1 MSASEGGDRRRLG
14 SSGPRDLREIGRGR
28 LLQARMPPNL
38 PTHRAVTGLPANDT
52 NFKGNR
58 GSWDVR
64 LARPGRPV
72 ISPVILPLFAPQ
84 HCFLPHESASLVSMS
99 TGEDWSR
106 EEVIATVND
115 YMAMLRLEYT
125 GQPYNKSRHNQA
137 LVRRLHGRSKGSVEF
152 KHQNISAALDEL
164 GYFWIPG
171 YKPRSNRQQLL
182 QEEVEHWIRAN
193 PDFDQLASQAA
204 EAMAVVPE
212 HVDLHTL
219 WVDPPEPPPAGTA
232 RAAESAIPYDIR
244 QPHRLIRRDYA
255 ALEARNRSLGLTGE
269 LLALRYEQFRL
280 SRLGHDRLADR
291 VTHIS
296 VTEGDGAG
304 FDILSFDPDGRER
317 FIEVKTTRFAKETPF
332 FASRNEVEFAKCN
345 ASQFHL
351 YRVFDF
357 KRSPRLF
364 GLAGSLQD
372 RCHLDPISYRC
383 SLRG

>member
-1 MSASEGGDRRRLG
+1 
-14 SSGPRDLREIGRGR
+14 
-28 LLQARMPPNL
+28 
-38 PTHRAVTGLPANDT
+38 
-52 NFKGNR
+52 
-58 GSWDVR
+58 
-64 LARPGRPV
+64 
-72 ISPVILPLFAPQ
+72 
-84 HCFLPHESASLVSMS
+84 MS

-115 YMAMLRLEYT
+115 YMTMLRLEYA
-125 GQPYNKSRHNQA
+125 GQPYNKTQYRKA
-137 LVRRLHGRSKGSVEF
+137 LVERLDGRSGGSVEF

-182 QEEVEHWIRAN
+182 QEEVERWIRAN
-193 PDFDQLASQAA
+193 PELDQLATQAA

-212 HVDLHTL
+212 HVDLNTL
-219 WVDPPEPPPAGTA
+219 WVKPPEGRTA
-232 RAAESAIPYDIR
+232 DAARVAETPTPYDTR

-280 SRLGHDRLADR
+280 SRLGHDRLADK
-291 VTHIS
+291 VTHMS

-304 FDILSFDPDGRER
+304 FDILSFEPDGRER

-332 FASRNEVEFAKCN
+332 FASRNEVEFAN
-345 ASQFHL
+345 SHPAQFHL
-351 YRVFDF
+351 YRLFDF
-357 KRSPRLF
+357 KRTPRLF
-364 GLAGSLQD
+364 GLTGSLQD
-372 RCHLDPISYRC
+372 RCHLNPVSYRC

>member
-1 MSASEGGDRRRLG
+1 
-14 SSGPRDLREIGRGR
+14 
-28 LLQARMPPNL
+28 
-38 PTHRAVTGLPANDT
+38 
-52 NFKGNR
+52 
-58 GSWDVR
+58 
-64 LARPGRPV
+64 
-72 ISPVILPLFAPQ
+72 
-84 HCFLPHESASLVSMS
+84 MS

-106 EEVIATVND
+106 EEVIATVNE
-115 YMAMLRLEYT
+115 YMAMLRMEYA
-125 GQPYNKSRHNQA
+125 GQPYNKTEYRKA
-137 LVRRLHGRSKGSVEF
+137 LVKRLQGRSEGSVEF

-182 QEEVEHWIRAN
+182 QEEVERWIRAN

-212 HVDLHTL
+212 HVDFDTL
-219 WVDPPEPPPAGTA
+219 WVDPPEVSTAVAARVAEMAPA
-232 RAAESAIPYDIR
+232 YDVR

-255 ALEARNRSLGLTGE
+255 ALEARNRSLGRTGE

-280 SRLGHDRLADR
+280 SRLGHDRLADK
-291 VTHIS
+291 VTHVS

-304 FDILSFDPDGRER
+304 FDILSFEPDGRER

-332 FASRNEVEFAKCN
+332 FASGNEVDFANAN

-357 KRSPRLF
+357 KRSPRLY

-372 RCHLDPISYRC
+372 RCHLDPVSYRC
-383 SLRG
+383 SVRG

>member
-1 MSASEGGDRRRLG
+1 MP
-14 SSGPRDLREIGRGR
+14 GPTIVPFI
-28 LLQARMPPNL
+28 QP
-38 PTHRAVTGLPANDT
+38 
-52 NFKGNR
+52 
-58 GSWDVR
+58 
-64 LARPGRPV
+64 RPV
-72 ISPVILPLFAPQ
+72 AQ
-84 HCFLPHESASLVSMS
+84 HCFESQESASLVGMS

-106 EEVIATVND
+106 EEVIATVSD
-115 YMAMLRLEYT
+115 YMAMLRMEYA
-125 GQPYNKSRHNQA
+125 GQPYNKSQHNKA
-137 LVRRLHGRSKGSVEF
+137 LVSRLHGRSKGSVEF
-152 KHQNISAALDEL
+152 KHQNISAALDAL

-182 QEEVEHWIRAN
+182 QEEVERWIRAH
-193 PDFDQLASQAA
+193 PDVDQLASQAA

-212 HVDLHTL
+212 YLDFDTV
-219 WVDPPEPPPAGTA
+219 WVDPPEVSTA
-232 RAAESAIPYDIR
+232 VAARVAETSPLYNIR

-280 SRLGHDRLADR
+280 SRLGHDRLADK

-304 FDILSFDPDGRER
+304 FDILSYEPDGRER

-332 FASRNEVEFAKCN
+332 FASRSEVEFAKCN

-357 KRSPRLF
+357 KSSPRMF

-372 RCHLDPISYRC
+372 RCYLDPISYRC
-383 SLRG
+383 SLRC

>member
-1 MSASEGGDRRRLG
+1 
-14 SSGPRDLREIGRGR
+14 
-28 LLQARMPPNL
+28 
-38 PTHRAVTGLPANDT
+38 
-52 NFKGNR
+52 
-58 GSWDVR
+58 
-64 LARPGRPV
+64 
-72 ISPVILPLFAPQ
+72 
-84 HCFLPHESASLVSMS
+84 MS

-115 YMAMLRLEYT
+115 YMAMLRLEYA
-125 GQPYNKSRHNQA
+125 GQAYNKTQHRKA
-137 LVRRLHGRSKGSVEF
+137 LVKRLHGRSEGSVEF
-152 KHQNISAALDEL
+152 KHQNISAALDDL

-182 QEEVEHWIRAN
+182 QEEVERWIRAN
-193 PDFDQLASQAA
+193 PDFDRLASQAA
-204 EAMAVVPE
+204 EAIAVLPE
-212 HVDLHTL
+212 HVDLDSL
-219 WVDPPEPPPAGTA
+219 WDDPPEATP
-232 RAAESAIPYDIR
+232 AIPARMSETGPLYDVR

-280 SRLGHDRLADR
+280 SRLGHDRLADK
-291 VTHIS
+291 VAHIA

-304 FDILSFDPDGRER
+304 FDILSFEPDGRER

-332 FASRNEVEFAKCN
+332 FASRNEVDFAHRY

-364 GLAGSLQD
+364 GLAGSLKD
-372 RCHLDPISYRC
+372 RCHLHPVSYRC
-383 SLRG
+383 SVRG

>member
-1 MSASEGGDRRRLG
+1 
-14 SSGPRDLREIGRGR
+14 
-28 LLQARMPPNL
+28 
-38 PTHRAVTGLPANDT
+38 
-52 NFKGNR
+52 
-58 GSWDVR
+58 
-64 LARPGRPV
+64 
-72 ISPVILPLFAPQ
+72 
-84 HCFLPHESASLVSMS
+84 MS

-115 YMAMLRLEYT
+115 YMAMLRLEYA
-125 GQPYNKSRHNQA
+125 GQPYNKTEYRKA
-137 LVRRLHGRSKGSVEF
+137 LVKRLHGRSEGSVEF
-152 KHQNISAALDEL
+152 KHQNISAALDGL

-182 QEEVEHWIRAN
+182 QEEVERWIRAN
-193 PDFDQLASQAA
+193 PEFDQLASQAA
-204 EAMAVVPE
+204 EAMAVLPE

-219 WVDPPEPPPAGTA
+219 WVDPPEGSADGTG
-232 RAAESAIPYDIR
+232 RASDNVIPYHLR

-280 SRLGHDRLADR
+280 SRLGHERLADK

-304 FDILSFDPDGRER
+304 FDILSFEPDGRER
-317 FIEVKTTRFAKETPF
+317 FVEVKTTRFAKETPF
-332 FASRNEVEFAKCN
+332 FASRNEVDFASSH

-364 GLAGSLQD
+364 GLAGSLQE

-383 SLRG
+383 SVRS